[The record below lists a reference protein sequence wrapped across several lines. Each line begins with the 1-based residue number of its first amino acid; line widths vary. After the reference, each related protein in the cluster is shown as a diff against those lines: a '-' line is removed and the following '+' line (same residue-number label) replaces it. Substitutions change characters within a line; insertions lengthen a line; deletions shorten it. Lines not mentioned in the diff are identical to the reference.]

1 MKKTI
6 IAFLF
11 GTALLMNSCTV
22 NSPSPEGV
30 KVSLDETFSNRTTG
44 FAFDFLKELEKE
56 EVDETFFVSPLSL
69 HMALGML
76 LNGADTQSKDEL
88 IKTLNLEGLDMELIN
103 ASYLELIDK
112 LPNVDPLVTN
122 ELANSLWQR
131 NGFDVKADY
140 KQTLKD
146 YFKAELYEE
155 AFDAATLA
163 KINQWASDNTH
174 EKIKKVLDEIS
185 ADQVLFLMNALYFK
199 GDWASQFDKDKT
211 YEDSFNGKGGLSKVD
226 MMANL
231 DTFAYADMETFKAI
245 DLPYGNQE
253 YGMRVL
259 LPKENDVSALL
270 NSLDESVW
278 KNIDDKMNVQKID
291 LKLPKFKMEY
301 EKKLNDVLINM
312 GMPSLFSSSAD
323 LSKITDPAGKIK
335 VGFVKQNS
343 FVAVDEEGTEAAA
356 VTTIGIEL
364 TSVPSYPS
372 FYVNKPFL
380 FFIYEKSSGTIQFV
394 GKILDIEK

>member
-1 MKKTI
+1 MKKTFFTI
-6 IAFLF
+6 LL
-11 GTALLMNSCTV
+11 GTILLMNSCTV
-22 NSPSPEGV
+22 NSPSPQGV
-30 KVSLDETFSNRTTG
+30 DVTLDAEFSKRTTS

-76 LNGADTQSKDEL
+76 LNGADTQSKEEL
-88 IKTLNLEGLDMELIN
+88 IKTLNLEGLDMDLIN
-103 ASYLELIDK
+103 SSYLELVDK

-131 NGFDVKADY
+131 NGFDVEDDFKAV
-140 KQTLKD
+140 LKE

-155 AFDAATLA
+155 NFDQGTLT
-163 KINQWASDNTH
+163 KINQWASDNTNA
-174 EKIKKVLDEIS
+174 KITKVLEEIS

-199 GDWASQFDKDKT
+199 GDWANQFDKDKT
-211 YEDSFNGKGGLSKVD
+211 FEDSFNGKSGLVKVD

-231 DTFAYADMETFKAI
+231 DTFAYADMGSFKAV
-245 DLPYGNQE
+245 DLPYGNQK

-270 NSLDESVW
+270 NSLDEDVW
-278 KNIDDKMNVQKID
+278 KGIDEKMYVQKLD

-301 EKKLNDVLINM
+301 EIKLNDILKNM
-312 GMPSLFSSSAD
+312 GMPSLFSNAAD
-323 LSKITDPAGKIK
+323 LSKITAPAGKIR

-380 FFIYEKSSGTIQFV
+380 FFIYEKGSGTIQFA